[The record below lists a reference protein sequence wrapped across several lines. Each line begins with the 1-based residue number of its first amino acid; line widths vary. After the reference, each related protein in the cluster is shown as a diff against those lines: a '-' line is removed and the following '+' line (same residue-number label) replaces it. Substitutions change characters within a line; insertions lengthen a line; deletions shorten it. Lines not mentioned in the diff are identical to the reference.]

1 MGICVV
7 WYISVLPRTEHYS
20 PSYRKSDAETE
31 RKEEKMRRGALANST
46 GLGFNGAQMIYYLI
60 LRLVQTTKNCLKS
73 LLI

>member
-31 RKEEKMRRGALANST
+31 RKEEKMRRGALANSSVVASMHA
-46 GLGFNGAQMIYYLI
+46 NGEMPLPEAKRTRISGYVTNLI
-60 LRLVQTTKNCLKS
+60 
-73 LLI
+73 